1 MPLSSRNVIDRIHEE
16 YYDLTAAEKK
26 TADYVLSNPRGS
38 QFLSIAELAEESGV
52 AEATVSRFC
61 RRMGYKGYN
70 AFKLAIANAT
80 ARQHAPGD
88 SLSGQIEQDDSLE
101 DMCQKLYS
109 ADVAAIKETLNLIRS
124 DQISAA
130 VEMFRSADKVLCMGQ
145 GGSMIMA
152 QETAHLFSTVS
163 GKFFAVSDSH
173 MQMISAANLTD
184 RDVLIFFSY
193 SGSTRDLVE
202 ALSVAREQHARII
215 LITRF
220 ARSPGAEFADLV
232 LCCGSDE
239 SPLQL
244 SSVPAKLAQMFLTD
258 VLFSE
263 YCRRDIEE
271 CNAARERVASALAEK
286 HL

>member
-1 MPLSSRNVIDRIHEE
+1 MPLSNRNVIDRIREE
-16 YYDLTAAEKK
+16 YYDLTVAEKK
-26 TADYVLSNPRGS
+26 TADYVLRKPRES

-61 RRMGYKGYN
+61 RRLGYTGYN

-80 ARQHAPGD
+80 ARQGGAGD
-88 SLSGQIEQDDSLE
+88 SMSGEVEESDSLE
-101 DMCQKLYS
+101 DMCRKLYT
-109 ADVAAIKETLNLIRS
+109 ADVAAITDTLNLIRPE
-124 DQISAA
+124 QIKTA
-130 VEMFRSADKVLCMGQ
+130 VEILSRAEKVLCMGQ
-145 GGSMIMA
+145 GGSMVMA
-152 QETAHLFSTVS
+152 QEAAHLFSTVS

-173 MQMISAANLTD
+173 LQVIATANMTE
-184 RDVLIFFSY
+184 RDVLMFFSY
-193 SGSTRDLVE
+193 SGATRDLIE

-220 ARSPGAEFADLV
+220 ARSPGAEYADLV
-232 LCCGSDE
+232 LCCGSNE

-244 SSVPAKLAQMFLTD
+244 SSVPAKVAQLFLLD

-263 YCRRDIEE
+263 YCRQDLER
-271 CNAARERVASALAEK
+271 CGKARERVASALAEK

>member
-1 MPLSSRNVIDRIHEE
+1 MPLSGINVIERISEA
-16 YYDLTAAEKK
+16 YYDLTTAEKK
-26 TADYVLSNPRGS
+26 TADYVLRNPRES

-61 RRMGYKGYN
+61 RRLGYKGYN

-80 ARQHAPGD
+80 ARQHAGND
-88 SLSGQIEQDDSLE
+88 SLSGQIYESDSME

-109 ADVAAIKETLNLIRS
+109 TDVAAITETLNLLNPE
-124 DQISAA
+124 QVENA
-130 VEMFRSADKVLCMGQ
+130 VRMLTAADKVLCMGQ
-145 GGSMIMA
+145 GGSMVMA
-152 QETAHLFSTVS
+152 QEAAHLFSTVS

-173 MQMISAANLTD
+173 LQIIATANMSD
-184 RDVLIFFSY
+184 RDVLLFFSY
-193 SGSTRDLVE
+193 SGATRDLVE
-202 ALSVAREQHARII
+202 ALSVARERHAKII
-215 LITRF
+215 LVTRF

-232 LCCGSDE
+232 LCCGSNE

-244 SSVPAKLAQMFLTD
+244 SSVPAKLAQLFLLD

-263 YCRRDIEE
+263 YCRKDLESCGE
-271 CNAARERVASALAEK
+271 ARERVASALAEK

>member
-1 MPLSSRNVIDRIHEE
+1 MPLSGINVIERISEA
-16 YYDLTAAEKK
+16 YYDLTTAEKK
-26 TADYVLSNPRGS
+26 TADYVLHNPRES

-61 RRMGYKGYN
+61 RRLGYKGYN

-80 ARQHAPGD
+80 ARQHAGND
-88 SLSGQIEQDDSLE
+88 SLSGQIYESDSME

-109 ADVAAIKETLNLIRS
+109 TDVAAITETLNLLNPE
-124 DQISAA
+124 QVENA
-130 VEMFRSADKVLCMGQ
+130 VRMLTAADKVLCMGQ
-145 GGSMIMA
+145 GGSMVMA
-152 QETAHLFSTVS
+152 QEAAHLFSTVS

-173 MQMISAANLTD
+173 LQIIATANMSD
-184 RDVLIFFSY
+184 RDVLLFFSY
-193 SGSTRDLVE
+193 SGATRDLVE
-202 ALSVAREQHARII
+202 ALSVARERHAKII
-215 LITRF
+215 LVTRF

-232 LCCGSDE
+232 LCCGSNE

-244 SSVPAKLAQMFLTD
+244 SSVPAKLAQLFLLD

-263 YCRRDIEE
+263 YCRKDLESCGE
-271 CNAARERVASALAEK
+271 ARERVASALAEK